1 MNHYAP
7 RRAIDTALIS
17 GETIRALCGERFV
30 PSLRV
35 GSGGKADAPGAVIC
49 AECEGL
55 HDLMGD
61 LKDLRDE
68 RDILNRRI
76 SDAERLLADA
86 RRGKRLEKPALI

>member
-1 MNHYAP
+1 
-7 RRAIDTALIS
+7 
-17 GETIRALCGERFV
+17 
-30 PSLRV
+30 
-35 GSGGKADAPGAVIC
+35 
-49 AECEGL
+49 
-55 HDLMGD
+55 MGD